1 MKNKLFL
8 TIVLLFSLQIVTSQI
23 FRIGVKGGLNYANL
37 TDTSI
42 KTDAITSYHA
52 GFIGIIRVSK
62 SLALQPELL
71 YSTQGASYEDAIS
84 EFKNELGYLS
94 IPLLAKLNL
103 SESLSLEIGPQA
115 SFLLSKKDEFDLNNY
130 NTFDFAVDG
139 GLGLKLTE
147 SIFIQARYVLGLS
160 EISKNAEAKNS
171 VFQLSAGILF

>member
-1 MKNKLFL
+1 MKSKLFL
-8 TIVLLFSLQIVTSQI
+8 TIILLFSLQIVTSQI
-23 FRIGVKGGLNYANL
+23 FKVGIKGGLNYANL
-37 TDTSI
+37 IDTSI

-52 GFIGIIRVSK
+52 GFVSVIRLSK

-71 YSTQGASYEDAIS
+71 YSTQGASYENAIS

-94 IPLLAKLNL
+94 IPFLAKLNL
-103 SESLSLEIGPQA
+103 SESVSLEIGPQA
-115 SFLLSKKDEFDLNNY
+115 SFLLSKKDEFDLNDY

-139 GLGLKLTE
+139 GLGLQLTE
-147 SIFIQARYVLGLS
+147 HLFIQARYILGLN

>member
-8 TIVLLFSLQIVTSQI
+8 TIVLLFVLQNTNSQI
-23 FRIGVKGGLNYANL
+23 LKIGVKGGLNYANF

-52 GFIGIIRVSK
+52 GIITTIKLTK
-62 SLALQPELL
+62 SFALQPELL
-71 YSTQGASYEDAIS
+71 YSTQGASYENAIS

-115 SFLLSKKDEFDLNNY
+115 SFLLSKKDEFDFNDY

-147 SIFIQARYVLGLS
+147 SIFIQARYILGLS
-160 EISKNAEAKNS
+160 EISKNAQAKNS